1 MAEILVEFITLEQ
14 RPFCISPAALW
25 VSYWQIGIFFL
36 QQCSFFDSFY
46 VLIAKLQI
54 CLIYYVFNAK
64 IYFSC
69 FYAFDFVCHIGANV
83 CVHDSWQPQ
92 CAY

>member
-1 MAEILVEFITLEQ
+1 MAEILVGFITLEK

-54 CLIYYVFNAK
+54 CLI
-64 IYFSC
+64 
-69 FYAFDFVCHIGANV
+69 
-83 CVHDSWQPQ
+83 
-92 CAY
+92 

>member
-54 CLIYYVFNAK
+54 CLI
-64 IYFSC
+64 
-69 FYAFDFVCHIGANV
+69 
-83 CVHDSWQPQ
+83 
-92 CAY
+92 